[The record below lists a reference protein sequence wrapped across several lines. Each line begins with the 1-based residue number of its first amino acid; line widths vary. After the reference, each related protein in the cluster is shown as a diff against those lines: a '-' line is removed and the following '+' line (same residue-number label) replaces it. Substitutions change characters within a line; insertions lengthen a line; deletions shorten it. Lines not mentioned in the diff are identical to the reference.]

1 MAHSKQ
7 TEKRIRQ
14 DTRRRL
20 QNRSQKS
27 RLKTECKKFDVLVS
41 EGKRD
46 EAASLLLAVQ
56 GMLDKAAKT
65 GLYHANKSGRE
76 KSKLQRALNN
86 LSS

>member
-14 DTRRRL
+14 DARRRL
-20 QNRSQKS
+20 QNRSHKS
-27 RLKTECKKFDVLVS
+27 RLKTECKKLETLVA

-46 EAASLLLAVQ
+46 EAASLFVTVQ
-56 GMLDKAAKT
+56 GMIDKAAKT
-65 GLYHANKSGRE
+65 GLYHANKSSRE
-76 KSKLQRALNN
+76 KAKLQRTLNT